1 MAIND
6 LVLWYAGA
14 APAFA
19 TIYTLSAV
27 VGGALIAGGL
37 SWLAMR
43 GLAATGAL
51 GRFAAGRELQAV

>member
-1 MAIND
+1 
-6 LVLWYAGA
+6 V
-14 APAFA
+14 
-19 TIYTLSAV
+19 SAV

-43 GLAATGAL
+43 GLARSGAL